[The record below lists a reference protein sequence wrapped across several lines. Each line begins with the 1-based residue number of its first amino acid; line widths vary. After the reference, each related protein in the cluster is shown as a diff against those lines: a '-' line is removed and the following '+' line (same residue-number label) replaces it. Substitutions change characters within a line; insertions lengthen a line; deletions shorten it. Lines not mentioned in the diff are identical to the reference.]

1 LWVIAQNGE
10 PKAEGFAIPARIAIV
25 LNEPEVA
32 EEAAS
37 ALRAQGQDA
46 LALVDPMTALEALE
60 GAERIEVLVTCLD
73 FAPGKPNGIA
83 LGCMARLKRPG
94 IRILFVGPADL
105 EKFAEGLGTFLASPV
120 TVPQVV
126 EGVLRALDT
135 APDLRWTPLQIS
147 PARSGTECGDR
158 RQRNLGRPGENATGL
173 PLTQVMGA
181 DDGHSL
187 ISSPRRASD
196 ITRRGDPLP

>member
-1 LWVIAQNGE
+1 MPARVVFVLDE
-10 PKAEGFAIPARIAIV
+10 PGFAD
-25 LNEPEVA
+25 ET
-32 EEAAS
+32 AS
-37 ALRAQGQDA
+37 ALQAQGHDA
-46 LALVDPMTALEALE
+46 LALSDPMTALELLE
-60 GAERIEVLVTCLD
+60 RAERLELLVTCLD
-73 FAPGKPNGIA
+73 FPPGKPNGIA
-83 LGCMARLKRPG
+83 LGRMARLKRPG
-94 IRILFVGPADL
+94 TRVLFVGPADL
-105 EKFAEGLGTFLASPV
+105 EKHAAGLGRFLTSPV

-126 EGVLRALDT
+126 EGVLQTLET
-135 APDLRWTPLQIS
+135 APDIRWTPLQIS

-158 RQRNLGRPGENATGL
+158 RQRNLGRPAGENATGL